1 MTNYND
7 LPFHAIHVTP
17 VAGLVEVQEN
27 DILNQAFIEEED
39 IEIIVTVPILELPAV
54 PFQDWNLVA
63 ELEEVVVHELPPSL
77 PQIINIVGDIEPI
90 DVVVDDTESFWFVE
104 QS

>member
-7 LPFHAIHVTP
+7 LAIQVTP
-17 VAGLVEVQEN
+17 VAGLMEVQGN
-27 DILNQAFIEEED
+27 DVLNQAFIEEED
-39 IEIIVTVPILELPAV
+39 FNIIVTVPILELPAV

-90 DVVVDDTESFWFVE
+90 EVVVDDTESFWF
-104 QS
+104 

>member
-7 LPFHAIHVTP
+7 LAIQVTP
-17 VAGLVEVQEN
+17 VAGLMEVQGN

-39 IEIIVTVPILELPAV
+39 DFNIIVTVPILELPAV
-54 PFQDWNLVA
+54 PFQDWNFVA

-90 DVVVDDTESFWFVE
+90 EVVVDDTESFWF
-104 QS
+104 